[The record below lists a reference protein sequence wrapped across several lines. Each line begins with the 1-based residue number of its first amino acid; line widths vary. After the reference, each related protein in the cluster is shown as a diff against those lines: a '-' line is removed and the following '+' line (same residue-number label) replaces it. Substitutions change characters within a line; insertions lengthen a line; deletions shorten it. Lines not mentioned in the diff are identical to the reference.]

1 VVLEEDD
8 EIDVAVVGGGISGMV
23 TAYYLLTRTDRRVML
38 LEKDLVGHGAT
49 GHNGGQ
55 AVVGFESLYEDLV
68 RSLGKKRTD
77 QGHRELYAARRDP
90 RGPAE
95 SCRPYLPDV

>member
-1 VVLEEDD
+1 MVLEEDD

-55 AVVGFESLYEDLV
+55 AVVGFKSLYEDLV

-95 SCRPYLPDV
+95 SRRPYLPDV